1 MAKYLYEVCLTRGR
15 SNPEYQK
22 FYGNVTNLNAK
33 APDFGGINNVCIVS
47 HHIDAATVQ
56 VLCSDGLRKSRDDVT
71 VTEITKE
78 SLASPSGHHRLFL
91 DLIENYFLP
100 YDDYPNVK

>member
-1 MAKYLYEVCLTRGR
+1 MAKYLYEVSLTRGR
-15 SNPEYQK
+15 SNPKYEL
-22 FYGNVTNLNAK
+22 FFRNVTNLNAK
-33 APDFGGINNVCIVS
+33 QPDFGGINNVCIVS
-47 HHIDAATVQ
+47 HHMDAVTVQ
-56 VLCSDGLRKSRDDVT
+56 MLCSEGLRQNRNDVT

-78 SLASPSGHHRLFL
+78 SLDSPSGHHRLFL

>member
-15 SNPEYQK
+15 SNPKYEK
-22 FYGNVTNLNAK
+22 FYRNVTSLNAK

-47 HHIDAATVQ
+47 HHMDAVTVQ
-56 VLCSDGLRKSRDDVT
+56 VLCSEGLRKNRDDVT

-78 SLASPSGHHRLFL
+78 SLASQSGHHGLYL

-100 YDDYPNVK
+100 NGDYPNVK